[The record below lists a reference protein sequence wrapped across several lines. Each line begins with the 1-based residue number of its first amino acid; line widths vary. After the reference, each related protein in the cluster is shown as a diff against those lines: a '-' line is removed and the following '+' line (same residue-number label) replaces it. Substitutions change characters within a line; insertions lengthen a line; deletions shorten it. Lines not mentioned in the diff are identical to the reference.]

1 MTVAQDWIRI
11 VRPRRLRRNEPTR
24 RLVRETRISPQD
36 FVQPVFVREGEG
48 VKEEIRSMPGVY
60 RFSVDMLDTEI
71 DEIRELGIQAVM
83 LFGLPLSKDELGKEA
98 YNNNGIVQKAIRHIR
113 ELVDDPV
120 IITDVCLCQYTSHGH
135 CGIVRNGEIINDA
148 SLELLAKTALSHAEA
163 GADIVAPSAM
173 MDHQVRA
180 IRKALDSFNFE
191 NIGIMSYSAKYAS
204 AFYGPFRE
212 AADSSPSF
220 GDRRSHQM
228 DIANSREAMKEIAID
243 IQEGA
248 DIIMIKPAM
257 LYLDIVKQAR
267 QRFDSPIAA
276 FSVSGEYSMIKT
288 AAQNGLVDEERAI
301 IETLTSIKRAG
312 ADITITYFAKDAAKM
327 LRRDAG
333 WRSRGNI

>member
-1 MTVAQDWIRI
+1 MTVAQDWISI

-24 RLVRETRISPQD
+24 GLVRETRISPRD

-60 RFSVDMLDTEI
+60 RFSVDMLDAEI

-98 YNNNGIVQKAIRHIR
+98 YNKNGIVQKAIRHIR
-113 ELVDDPV
+113 GLVDDLV

-135 CGIVRNGEIINDA
+135 CGIVRNGEIINDE

-228 DIANSREAMKEIAID
+228 DVANSREAMKEIVID

-276 FSVSGEYSMIKT
+276 FTVSGEYSMIKT

-301 IETLTSIKRAG
+301 VETLTSIKRAG
-312 ADITITYFAKDAAKM
+312 ADITITYFAKDAAKI
-327 LRRDAG
+327 LA
-333 WRSRGNI
+333 RGA